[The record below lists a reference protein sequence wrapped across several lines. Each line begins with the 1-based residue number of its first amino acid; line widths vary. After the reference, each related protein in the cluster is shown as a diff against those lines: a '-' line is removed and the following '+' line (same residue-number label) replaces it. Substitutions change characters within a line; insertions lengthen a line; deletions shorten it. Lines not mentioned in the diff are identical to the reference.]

1 MFFVSILVTLNQ
13 YYLFNFLIWPF
24 FISYVISVVLL
35 ILRFFNEN
43 LVSSILFL
51 EVINTFCILILII
64 KFFVTI
70 SPCFGS
76 ILRV

>member
-43 LVSSILFL
+43 LGSSILFL

-64 KFFVTI
+64 RFFFTI
-70 SPCFGS
+70 SRCFGS